1 MTKTLS
7 TLMIAFAVCLI
18 AFGSAEAA
26 KGPANIRN
34 TVHNFSASAVMND
47 QYRSENEDEVCIFC
61 HTPHGG
67 SLTGPL
73 WNRKNT
79 LTLYKHYTSNTA
91 SLYLRGLNVARPV
104 SNETMLC
111 LSCHDGSITV
121 NTILNPSNRT
131 NEQPNSFWYPA
142 DNDPTGLLGN
152 NKIIALNFM
161 GIAATAAKI
170 GASLDASGS
179 LVDVSTDLMD
189 DHPISFLYES
199 VRAQKSAEFKT
210 VATAETAGVR
220 FFPQTAADGL
230 KRVECSSCHDPHVD
244 YITNAAYTPFLITP
258 NDGSKLCL
266 ACHTK

>member
-1 MTKTLS
+1 MNKTLS
-7 TLMIAFAVCLI
+7 TLMISFALWLAAFATAQAV
-18 AFGSAEAA
+18 
-26 KGPANIRN
+26 KGPPDIRN
-34 TVHNFSASAVMND
+34 TVHNLSSGVGNFNV
-47 QYRSENEDEVCIFC
+47 QYKSSNEDEVCIFC

-73 WNRKNT
+73 WNRANT
-79 LTLYKHYTSNTA
+79 TTTYTHYSSAGA
-91 SLYLRGLNVARPV
+91 SAYLRGLSVNRPV
-104 SNETMLC
+104 SNESMLC

-121 NTILNPSNRT
+121 QSILNTSNRT
-131 NEQPNSFWYPA
+131 GGQPESFWDPA
-142 DNDPTGLLGN
+142 NGVKITALDLG
-152 NKIIALNFM
+152 FV
-161 GIAATAAKI
+161 AATAAKI
-170 GASLDASGS
+170 GASLDAGGN

-199 VRAQKSAEFKT
+199 VRAQKPDEFKT
-210 VATAETAGVR
+210 VATAEAAGVR

-244 YITNAAYTPFLITP
+244 YFSGSGDAAYTPFLITP

>member
-7 TLMIAFAVCLI
+7 TLVMAFAVTLV
-18 AFGSAEAA
+18 AFGSAQAV
-26 KGPANIRN
+26 KGPPNIRN
-34 TVHNFSASAVMND
+34 TVHNLSSGVGNFNAV
-47 QYRSENEDEVCIFC
+47 YRSSNEDEVCIFC

-73 WNRKNT
+73 WNRANT
-79 LTLYKHYTSNTA
+79 TTTYTHYSSAGA
-91 SLYLRGLNVARPV
+91 SAYLRGLTVTRTV
-104 SNETMLC
+104 GNESMLC

-121 NTILNPSNRT
+121 HSILNTSNRT
-131 NEQPNSFWYPA
+131 GGQPGAEW
-142 DNDPTGLLGN
+142 DPINGVKIQALDLG
-152 NKIIALNFM
+152 FV
-161 GIAATAAKI
+161 AATAAKI
-170 GASLDASGS
+170 GASLDAGGN

-189 DHPISFLYES
+189 DHPISFLYDS
-199 VRAQKSAEFKT
+199 VRTQKPTEFKT
-210 VATAETAGVR
+210 IATAEAAGVR

-244 YITNAAYTPFLITP
+244 YYSGTGNAAYTPFLITP